1 MTTTTSVT
9 GTSGATQSTTTLS
22 TTASSTTAASGAAAS
37 AQAANTQ
44 ASALLGSNLNDFL
57 NMLMTQLQN
66 QDPTQ
71 PLDSSQFTSQL
82 VQFASVEQQINA
94 NTNLTTLIQLTQGG
108 QMMQAGALVG
118 KQVEAQSS
126 TVTLQNSSA
135 TLELN
140 PAASGPV
147 TVSISS
153 PSGVALET
161 QQVQASSG
169 GTSWTWNGSTNAGT
183 SLPDGTYNVAVTDA
197 NGNSVPFGVVG
208 TVSGVQK
215 SGSDV
220 LVSLN
225 NGQQV
230 SLSSIQSTN

>member
-1 MTTTTSVT
+1 MTTTTSAA
-9 GTSGATQSTTTLS
+9 GASGATQSTPVQS
-22 TTASSTTAASGAAAS
+22 IPVQSGAAG
-37 AQAANTQ
+37 AQASNTQ
-44 ASALLGSNLNDFL
+44 AAASLGSNLNDFL
-57 NMLMTQLQN
+57 KLLMTQLQN

-71 PLDSSQFTSQL
+71 PLDTNQFTSQL
-82 VQFASVEQQINA
+82 VQFATVEQQINA
-94 NTNLTTLIQLTQGG
+94 NTSLTSLIQLTQSG
-108 QMMQAGALVG
+108 QMLQAGALVG

-126 TVTLQNSSA
+126 SLVLRNSAA
-135 TLELN
+135 TLDLH

-147 TVSISS
+147 TVAISS
-153 PSGVALET
+153 SSGVTLQA

-169 GTSWTWNGSTNAGT
+169 GTSWSWNGMTSAGT

-197 NGNSVPFGVVG
+197 NGTAVPFGVVG

-215 SGSDV
+215 SGSNV

-230 SLSSIQSTN
+230 PLSSIQSTQ

>member
-1 MTTTTSVT
+1 MTTATTATTSAAA
-9 GTSGATQSTTTLS
+9 GSA
-22 TTASSTTAASGAAAS
+22 AASGATS
-37 AQAANTQ
+37 AQATNAQ
-44 ASALLGSNLNDFL
+44 ALTSLGGNLNDFL
-57 NMLMTQLQN
+57 TMLMTQLQN

-94 NTNLTTLIQLTQGG
+94 NTSLTSLIQLTQGG
-108 QMMQAGALVG
+108 QMLQAGALIG
-118 KQVEAQSS
+118 KQVKAQSS
-126 TVTLQNSSA
+126 TLALQNGSA

-153 PSGVALET
+153 ASGVTLQT
-161 QQVQASSG
+161 QQVQASSS
-169 GTSWTWNGSTNAGT
+169 GTSWTWNGTTNTGQ
-183 SLPDGTYNVAVTDA
+183 SLPDGSYSVAVTDA
-197 NGNSVPFGVVG
+197 SGAAVPFGVVG
-208 TVSGVQK
+208 TVSSVQK

-220 LVSLN
+220 MVGLS